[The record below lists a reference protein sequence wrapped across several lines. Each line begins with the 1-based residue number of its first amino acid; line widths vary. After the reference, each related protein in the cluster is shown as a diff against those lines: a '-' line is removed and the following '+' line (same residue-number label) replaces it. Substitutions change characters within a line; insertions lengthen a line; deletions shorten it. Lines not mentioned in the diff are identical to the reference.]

1 MSFDQFRPPKHSHD
15 VWDTD
20 HDAKRQKDQENKL
33 QLTREALKISYGGIV
48 RINSARTPGRHEAL
62 PSNQTLIE
70 KREHP
75 AHLKTDEE
83 L

>member
-1 MSFDQFRPPKHSHD
+1 MSFDQFQPPKHSYD
-15 VWDTD
+15 VWDSD
-20 HDAKRQKDQENKL
+20 PDIKRQKAQENKL
-33 QLTREALKISYGGIV
+33 QLAREALEISYGGIV

-62 PSNQTLIE
+62 PNNQAPIK

-75 AHLKTDEE
+75 AHLKTDEA